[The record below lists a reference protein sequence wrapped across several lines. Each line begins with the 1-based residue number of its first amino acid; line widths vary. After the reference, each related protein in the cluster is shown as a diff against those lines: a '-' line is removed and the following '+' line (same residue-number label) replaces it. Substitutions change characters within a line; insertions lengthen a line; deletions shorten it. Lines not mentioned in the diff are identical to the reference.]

1 MKDRRGTSLVIQ
13 WLRFYTSNTGGAGLI
28 PGQGTKF
35 PHATQRSKKMK
46 EGKNDKRD
54 KPTSS
59 VLKNFSTL
67 GKND

>member
-1 MKDRRGTSLVIQ
+1 MVKNL
-13 WLRFYTSNTGGAGLI
+13 LAHAGDVRDAGSI

-35 PHATQRSKKMK
+35 PYATQCSKKMK

-59 VLKNFSTL
+59 VLKNFSAL
-67 GKND
+67 GKSD

>member
-1 MKDRRGTSLVIQ
+1 MKDGRETSLVIQ
-13 WLRFYTSNTGGAGLI
+13 WLRFHSSNTGGAGSI

-35 PHATQRSKKMK
+35 PYATQCSKKMK

-59 VLKNFSTL
+59 VLKNFSAL
-67 GKND
+67 GKSD